1 MNITELNDFS
11 PERLARLLCTD
22 LEGKL
27 ELYAIEGNRRVS
39 IGYQGGYEYLP
50 AKAQSMSLVS
60 TLDEVRGFVV
70 LRSPGARIIPL
81 KHNPS
86 FEVHSHSGDVAMVF
100 MTDPGTDIMEI
111 LSFFHAKFSHDGDNY
126 RLSLCMP
133 LPRDKWFLLDE
144 HRQNLR
150 TTGCQM
156 FSFEAE
162 SLVAMTT
169 VH

>member
-1 MNITELNDFS
+1 
-11 PERLARLLCTD
+11 
-22 LEGKL
+22 
-27 ELYAIEGNRRVS
+27 
-39 IGYQGGYEYLP
+39 
-50 AKAQSMSLVS
+50 MSLAS

-70 LRSPGARIIPL
+70 LRILPL
-81 KHNPS
+81 EHNPS
-86 FEVHSHSGDVAMVF
+86 YEIQPDSGDAAMVF
-100 MTDPGTDIMEI
+100 VTDPATDIMDV
-111 LSFFHAKFSHDGDNY
+111 LSFFQTKFSHDGDNY

-133 LPRDKWFLLDE
+133 LPRDRWFLLEE

-162 SLVAMTT
+162 LLVAMTT